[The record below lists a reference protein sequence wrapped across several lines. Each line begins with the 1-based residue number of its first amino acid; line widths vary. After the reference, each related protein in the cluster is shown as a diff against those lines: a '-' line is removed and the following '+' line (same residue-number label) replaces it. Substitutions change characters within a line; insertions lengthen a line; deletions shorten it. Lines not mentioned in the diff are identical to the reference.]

1 MEIYNEPT
9 ISDETK
15 VYLCALIGERI
26 SDLECTLDDSLE
38 GSEEHTNAQEELNL
52 AFIALEEL

>member
-1 MEIYNEPT
+1 MN
-9 ISDETK
+9 DETK